1 MLKGIKGDVYT
12 LPAQSAHKGG
22 EGSIYILPNKKVV
35 KVYSPKILKT
45 NVELESKLKFMVD
58 HPPQGDVVKYMAWP
72 IDLLYDNGKFCGFV
86 MNNLQGYKEIKGIHT
101 LTKKDMEPMVIKLQA
116 ALNLSMM
123 VSLMHKSGYVIGDFN
138 PKNSGY
144 NDKGNVCFFDN
155 DSFQFTDEKGHK
167 FKCVVQMEGYVAPEV
182 LLETD
187 AVTRKWVSMGKN
199 GIVGMAD
206 LDTGFTQ
213 ETDLFALAT
222 HIFQL
227 MMNGTMPYNTVPASG
242 TQSTSAPVQ
251 APTQSSSTVAP
262 KGNDDVKNDRYCFR
276 AGYKPFSLMTP
287 RKESFPPYI
296 MDLFDKA
303 FRKLGPGEHRPTG
316 EDWKKALDKYSSD
329 VVKCKVDQRHIYWK
343 QAQTCP
349 YCEASGHA
357 SANMTNPKS
366 SSFGIR
372 SGTNIQSTGKFG
384 SVPTGYRSGSTTTS
398 TSSGYQYTPP
408 VHYSDPRKRKVVL
421 IALVAYLAFAIYA
434 AYSAYS
440 YDVSIGDSQ
449 AFVDLLIGIIP
460 PIVAII
466 GTYFFKIPY
475 VGIGLGV
482 LGIAI
487 LAFGIISMDSVEYW
501 AMLFSAA
508 FTVPV
513 SILQWAL

>member
-1 MLKGIKGDVYT
+1 MLKGINGDVYT
-12 LPAQSAHKGG
+12 LPAQSARKGG

-35 KVYSPKILKT
+35 KIYSPTILQT
-45 NVELESKLKFMVD
+45 NVELESKLKFMVN
-58 HPPQGDVVKYMAWP
+58 HLPQGGVIKYMAWP
-72 IDLLYDNGKFCGFV
+72 IDLVYDNGKFCGFV
-86 MNNLQGYKEIKGIHT
+86 MNNLQGYKEIKGIHR

-138 PKNSGY
+138 PKNIGY
-144 NDKGNVCFFDN
+144 NNEGYVCFFDN

-167 FKCVVQMEGYVAPEV
+167 FKCIVQMEGYVAPEV

-187 AVTRKWVSMGKN
+187 AVTRKWVSMGKK
-199 GIVGMAD
+199 GIVEMAD
-206 LDTGFTQ
+206 LDTGFTE

-242 TQSTSAPVQ
+242 TQSTSAPVH
-251 APTQSSSTVAP
+251 APSKSSSTIAP

-276 AGYKPFSLMTP
+276 AGYKPFSMMTP
-287 RKESFPPYI
+287 HKESFPPYI

-303 FRKLGPGEHRPTG
+303 FRKLAPGEHRPTG
-316 EDWKKALDKYSSD
+316 EDWKNALDKYSSD

-343 QAQTCP
+343 KAQACP
-349 YCEASGHA
+349 YCEASSHA

-366 SSFGIR
+366 SATGIQGG
-372 SGTNIQSTGKFG
+372 SKIQTTGKFG
-384 SVPTGYRSGSTTTS
+384 PVPKTNPSGGTTA
-398 TSSGYQYTPP
+398 TPT
-408 VHYSDPRKRKVVL
+408 VHYSDPKKKKVVI

-434 AYSAYS
+434 AYSTYAYN
-440 YDVSIGDSQ
+440 VSMGDSY
-449 AFVDLLIGIIP
+449 AFVNTLIGIVP
-460 PIVAII
+460 PIVAIV
-466 GTYFFKIPY
+466 GTYLFKIPY
-475 VGIGLGV
+475 IGIGLGI
-482 LGIAI
+482 LGIAVFAI
-487 LAFGIISMDSVEYW
+487 VTISSVEYW
-501 AMLFSAA
+501 AMLFLAA